1 MTNSEKYR
9 RMNLTEGQIEV
20 MKRMNERAMKIAMI
34 DSHFHGNKVPIDLKY
49 LDSLSDEKLDEIYQN
64 HCNGK

>member
-1 MTNSEKYR
+1 
-9 RMNLTEGQIEV
+9 MNLTEDQIEV
-20 MKRMNERAMKIAMI
+20 MKRMNERAMKIAQI
-34 DSHFHGNKVPIDLKY
+34 DSYFHGKKLPIDLKY

>member
-1 MTNSEKYR
+1 MINYDKYR
-9 RMNLTEGQIEV
+9 RMDLTEGQIEV

-34 DSHFHGNKVPIDLKY
+34 DSYFHGKKLPIDLKY
-49 LDSLSDEKLDEIYQN
+49 LDSLSEEKLDEIYEN